1 MLPPATPI
9 EEKLADL
16 ALSPFRWAEKGRCH
30 TSAAGRRCPSL
41 RLPGREFGQNAFL
54 PDCKAGLAESN
65 VAASLGD
72 RMEGPRK
79 EGSGRAPNAAI
90 PAAKL
95 LHYIRCGESHRSTC
109 CYPDLYAGAEGNP
122 RGGYC

>member
-65 VAASLGD
+65 VAASLAD

-79 EGSGRAPNAAI
+79 EGSGRAPQ
-90 PAAKL
+90 
-95 LHYIRCGESHRSTC
+95 RCYSSRQIIA
-109 CYPDLYAGAEGNP
+109 LY
-122 RGGYC
+122 

>member
-9 EEKLADL
+9 EKKLADL
-16 ALSPFRWAEKGRCH
+16 APGTFRSEEKDRCY
-30 TSAAGRRCPSL
+30 TSVAGRRRPALSHF
-41 RLPGREFGQNAFL
+41 GRELGQNAFL
-54 PDCKAGLAESN
+54 PDCKAGLVEPS
-65 VAASLGD
+65 VAAPLGD

-79 EGSGRAPNAAI
+79 EGSRRAPNAAI
-90 PAAKL
+90 PAAEL

-109 CYPDLYAGAEGNP
+109 CYPDLYAGAQGNP

>member
-54 PDCKAGLAESN
+54 PDCKAGLAESS
-65 VAASLGD
+65 VAAPLGD
-72 RMEGPRK
+72 RMEGPRE

-109 CYPDLYAGAEGNP
+109 CYPDLYAGAQGNP

>member
-16 ALSPFRWAEKGRCH
+16 ALSPFRWAKKGRCH

-109 CYPDLYAGAEGNP
+109 CYPDLYAGAQGNP

>member
-1 MLPPATPI
+1 MLPPAIPI

-30 TSAAGRRCPSL
+30 PSAAGRRCPSL
-41 RLPGREFGQNAFL
+41 RLPCREFGQNAFL

-65 VAASLGD
+65 VAAPLGY
-72 RMEGPRK
+72 RMEGPRE
-79 EGSGRAPNAAI
+79 EGSGRAPSAAI

-95 LHYIRCGESHRSTC
+95 LHYTRCGESHRSTC
-109 CYPDLYAGAEGNP
+109 CYPDLYAGAQGNP

>member
-9 EEKLADL
+9 EKKSAALAP
-16 ALSPFRWAEKGRCH
+16 STFRWAEKGRCYP
-30 TSAAGRRCPSL
+30 SAAAAALRRF
-41 RLPGREFGQNAFL
+41 GRELGQNAF
-54 PDCKAGLAESN
+54 PSDCKVSLVESN

-79 EGSGRAPNAAI
+79 EGSRRAPNAAI
-90 PAAKL
+90 PAAEL

-109 CYPDLYAGAEGNP
+109 CYPDLYAGAQGNP

>member
-109 CYPDLYAGAEGNP
+109 CYPDLYAGAQGNP
-122 RGGYC
+122 RGGHC